1 MKKPTFKSRKW
12 NRIHIHNLNKRRNI
26 RRSKLINH
34 VKINKLGTYITI
46 LCPKDFSLDSNFK
59 EVMNILGKIRFYSQ
73 RQRNERIYIDLSEI
87 KELSP
92 PAALILAAEIDRWNR
107 GVLTRKCNFRRV
119 VDLEEWTPKVRRLLA
134 DMGFFELLKLNY
146 REDMAIGD
154 SRNTDVRYVKFR
166 TGTGADGEVIRSL
179 RMDDLE
185 PIVGPMPGKTQF
197 YAAVTEAMTNVVH
210 HSGDKNEEKRWWL
223 SASYRALTREVR
235 VMIYDQGVGIPET
248 LPRKFQE
255 QLRRLLPGAAAR
267 EDHARMVQAAHELSR
282 TGTGMDHRGHGL
294 QRDIRG
300 YFDHV
305 GCEGHYRV
313 TSLRGRYVYERHPD
327 GQTNADVASLPVPLK
342 GTLIEWKLSL
352 GGS

>member
-12 NRIHIHNLNKRRNI
+12 SRIHTHNLNR
-26 RRSKLINH
+26 RRSVKFLKLKTH
-34 VKINKLGTYITI
+34 ERINKLGTHTKV
-46 LCPKDFSLDSNFK
+46 LCPKGFSLDYNF
-59 EVMNILGKIRFYSQ
+59 EGVINTLGKIRFYSQ

-92 PAALILAAEIDRWNR
+92 PAALILAAEMDRWNR
-107 GVLTRKCNFRRV
+107 GILTRKRKFHRV
-119 VDLEEWTPKVRRLLA
+119 VDLENWAPKVRLLLA
-134 DMGFFELLKLNY
+134 DMGFFQLLELKY
-146 REDMAIGD
+146 RKDMAEGD
-154 SRNTDVRYVKFR
+154 KINTDVRYVKFR
-166 TGTGADGEVIRSL
+166 TGTDADGEVIRSL
-179 RMDDLE
+179 RVDDLE
-185 PIVGPMPGKTQF
+185 PIVGPMPRKTQF

-210 HSGDKNEEKRWWL
+210 HSGDKIGEKRWWL
-223 SASYRALTREVR
+223 SASYNARTREVR
-235 VMIYDQGVGIPET
+235 VMVYDQGVGIPET

-255 QLRRLLPGAAAR
+255 QLRRLLPGAAR

-282 TGTGMDHRGHGL
+282 TGAGMDHRGHGL

-305 GCEGHYRV
+305 SCEGHYRV
-313 TSLRGRYVYERHPD
+313 TSLRGRYVYERRPD
-327 GQTNADVASLPVPLK
+327 GQTSADLASLPVPLK

>member
-1 MKKPTFKSRKW
+1 MKKSTFKSRKW

-26 RRSKLINH
+26 KRSKLISR
-34 VKINKLGTYITI
+34 VKISELGTYMTI
-46 LCPKDFSLDSNFK
+46 LCPENFSLDSNFK
-59 EVMNILGKIRFYSQ
+59 EVINILEKIRFYSQ
-73 RQRNERIYIDLSEI
+73 RQRNEKMYIDLSGI

-92 PAALILAAEIDRWNR
+92 PAALILAAEFDRWNR
-107 GVLTRKCNFRRV
+107 GVLTRKRKFRIV

-134 DMGFFELLKLNY
+134 DMGFFELLNLNY
-146 REDMAIGD
+146 REDMAKKD
-154 SRNTDVRYVKFR
+154 SKNTDVRYVKFR
-166 TGTGADGEVIRSL
+166 TGTNADGKVIRSL
-179 RMDDLE
+179 RVDDLE
-185 PIVGPMPGKTQF
+185 PIMGPIPRRTQF

-210 HSGDKNEEKRWWL
+210 HSGNKNEEKRWWL
-223 SASYRALTREVR
+223 SASYNARTREIR
-235 VMIYDQGVGIPET
+235 VMIYDQGVGIPKT

-255 QLRRLLPGAAAR
+255 QLRRLLPAAAQ
-267 EDHARMVQAAHELSR
+267 EDHARMIEAAHELFR

-300 YFDHV
+300 YFDRV

-313 TSLRGRYVYERHPD
+313 TSLRGRYVYERRPD
-327 GQTNADVASLPVPLK
+327 GRTNADAASLPVPLK

>member
-1 MKKPTFKSRKW
+1 MKKPTFKSLKW
-12 NRIHIHNLNKRRNI
+12 NKIHVHNLNKRRNI
-26 RRSKLINH
+26 KILKLTEQ
-34 VKINKLGTYITI
+34 VKIDKPGEFITV
-46 LCPKDFSLDSNFK
+46 LCPNDFSLDSNFK
-59 EVMNILGKIRFYSQ
+59 GVINILRKIRFYSQ
-73 RQRNERIYIDLSEI
+73 RQRNERIYIDFREI
-87 KELSP
+87 EELSP

-107 GVLTRKCNFRRV
+107 GTLTRKHKFRRI
-119 VDLEEWTPKVRRLLA
+119 VDLEKWTPKVRRLLA
-134 DMGFFELLKLNY
+134 DMGFFELLELKY
-146 REDMAIGD
+146 REDMAEED
-154 SRNTDVRYVKFR
+154 SKNTDVRYVKFR
-166 TGTGADGEVIRSL
+166 TGTGANGEVIRSL

-185 PIVGPMPGKTQF
+185 PTVGPMPRKTQF

-210 HSGDKNEEKRWWL
+210 HSGDKRWWL
-223 SASYRALTREVR
+223 SASYNARTCEVR
-235 VMIYDQGVGIPET
+235 VMIYDQGVGIPKT

-255 QLRRLLPGAAAR
+255 QLRGLRP
-267 EDHARMVQAAHELSR
+267 EDHARMVRAAHDLSR

-300 YFDHV
+300 YFDRV

-327 GQTNADVASLPVPLK
+327 GRTNDDVASLPVPLK